1 MSAIVLESVLTCPRC
16 GFAKPETMPTDA
28 CQFYYE
34 CSNCKAAAP
43 QPRGLLRFL
52 FVRLGE
58 VPADPA
64 AAWVLLIA
72 FRGITGRRLDYA
84 VAAARRAQLL
94 PVPQRNT
101 ARAC

>member
-34 CSNCKAAAP
+34 CSNCKA
-43 QPRGLLRFL
+43 
-52 FVRLGE
+52 LGE

>member
-34 CSNCKAAAP
+34 CSNCKALLRLT
-43 QPRGLLRFL
+43 QGLLRFL

-64 AAWVLLIA
+64 AA
-72 FRGITGRRLDYA
+72 G
-84 VAAARRAQLL
+84 VAHS
-94 PVPQRNT
+94 V
-101 ARAC
+101 